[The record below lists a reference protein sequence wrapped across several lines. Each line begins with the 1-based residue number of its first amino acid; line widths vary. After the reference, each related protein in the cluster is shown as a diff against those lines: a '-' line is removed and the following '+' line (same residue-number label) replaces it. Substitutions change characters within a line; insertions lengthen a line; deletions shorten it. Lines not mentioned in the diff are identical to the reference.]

1 VEWTGASRRAEPH
14 THARRTGRGRSL
26 PSLCSLSLSRADFTT
41 VLGGRGSVRRESVY
55 STVGEETE
63 HGQAMDGP
71 GAWSSE
77 WAWAPRIRFTTGFFF
92 PDPSRAC
99 MHARAAPARC
109 SRAPRAPLSH
119 FLFTVRVRPAVV
131 PGYCSPVYLG
141 PAGFLAWRRK
151 GSELRKCAA
160 RSGRV
165 WGGAAGGNSGRA
177 LLGPGVASCP
187 GSARV

>member
-1 VEWTGASRRAEPH
+1 MDKRWMGLVPGAVS
-14 THARRTGRGRSL
+14 GRGR
-26 PSLCSLSLSRADFTT
+26 
-41 VLGGRGSVRRESVY
+41 LGSDSPP
-55 STVGEETE
+55 
-63 HGQAMDGP
+63 A
-71 GAWSSE
+71 SSS
-77 WAWAPRIRFTTGFFF
+77 PT
-92 PDPSRAC
+92 PCVHAC

-165 WGGAAGGNSGRA
+165 WGGAAGEEFQTVDPACSAGARRCVLSWQRARLVKRRPGRFCERSERCC
-177 LLGPGVASCP
+177 LEIPDRGFRRLSC
-187 GSARV
+187 VLTL